1 MFLLV
6 ADSVGA
12 QARSPPFQES
22 ETGLVQAQ
30 QTGDYKAMYSTPIIL
45 PLDWT
50 GRIYVLEDE
59 KGQVVGTG
67 SREVL

>member
-1 MFLLV
+1 
-6 ADSVGA
+6 
-12 QARSPPFQES
+12 
-22 ETGLVQAQ
+22 
-30 QTGDYKAMYSTPIIL
+30 MYSAPIIL

-67 SREVL
+67 SREVCETLMFMMRAGLSPAIENTPAKTRSNVRAAITI

>member
-1 MFLLV
+1 
-6 ADSVGA
+6 
-12 QARSPPFQES
+12 
-22 ETGLVQAQ
+22 
-30 QTGDYKAMYSTPIIL
+30 MYSSPIIL

-67 SREVL
+67 SREVCETLMYMMRDGMSPASESAQANTRSNVRAAITI

>member
-1 MFLLV
+1 
-6 ADSVGA
+6 
-12 QARSPPFQES
+12 
-22 ETGLVQAQ
+22 
-30 QTGDYKAMYSTPIIL
+30 MYSTPISL

-67 SREVL
+67 SREVCETLMYMMRAGLSPASENAPANTRSNVRAAITI

>member
-1 MFLLV
+1 
-6 ADSVGA
+6 
-12 QARSPPFQES
+12 
-22 ETGLVQAQ
+22 
-30 QTGDYKAMYSTPIIL
+30 MYSSPIIL

-67 SREVL
+67 SREVCETLMYMMRAGLSPANENSPSNNRSNVRAAITI

>member
-1 MFLLV
+1 
-6 ADSVGA
+6 
-12 QARSPPFQES
+12 
-22 ETGLVQAQ
+22 
-30 QTGDYKAMYSTPIIL
+30 MYSSPIIL

-67 SREVL
+67 SREVCETLMYMMRAGLSPANENSPSNKRSNVRAAITI